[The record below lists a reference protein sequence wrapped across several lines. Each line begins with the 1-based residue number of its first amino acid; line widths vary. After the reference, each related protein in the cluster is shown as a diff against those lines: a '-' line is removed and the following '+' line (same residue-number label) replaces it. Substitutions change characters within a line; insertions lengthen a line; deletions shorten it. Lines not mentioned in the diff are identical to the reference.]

1 MSKLPHRLTRTALL
15 GVLLAIGIMGCG
27 QRGPLELPEK
37 LRPIQ
42 RIEPPPASTPTSTG
56 EKQDDEQKDER

>member
-1 MSKLPHRLTRTALL
+1 MITSPKRLGRNATL
-15 GVLLAIGIMGCG
+15 GVLLAVGIMACG

-42 RIEPPPASTPTSTG
+42 RIEPPPASTPET
-56 EKQDDEQKDER
+56 QDDEQKDER